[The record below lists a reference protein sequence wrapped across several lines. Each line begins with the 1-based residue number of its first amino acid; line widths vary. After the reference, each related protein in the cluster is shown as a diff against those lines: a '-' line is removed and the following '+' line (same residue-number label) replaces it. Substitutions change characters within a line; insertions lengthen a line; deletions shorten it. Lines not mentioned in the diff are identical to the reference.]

1 MSRSSAREY
10 ALMVVYSNDV
20 NPESSEIIPDTE
32 ESLSEKDRLFAN
44 LLVSSVSENLAT
56 IDKNIAKYL
65 KNWSINQLNIVDK
78 SILRLAIAEFTYSED
93 SSGKKIIINEAV
105 ELAKKYGGENS
116 YRFINGILNAA
127 LRRIKDAVG

>member
-32 ESLSEKDRLFAN
+32 EALSEKDRLFAN

-56 IDKNIAKYL
+56 IDENIAKHL

-127 LRRIKDAVG
+127 LRESDV

>member
-20 NPESSEIIPDTE
+20 NPENSEIIPDTE
-32 ESLSEKDRLFAN
+32 EALSEKDRLFAN

-78 SILRLAIAEFTYSED
+78 SILRLAIAEFTYSKD
-93 SSGKKIIINEAV
+93 SSGKKIIINESI

-127 LRRIKDAVG
+127 LRESDV

>member
-32 ESLSEKDRLFAN
+32 ESLSEKDRLF
-44 LLVSSVSENLAT
+44 
-56 IDKNIAKYL
+56 AKYL

-127 LRRIKDAVG
+127 LRESDV

>member
-20 NPESSEIIPDTE
+20 NPENSEIIPDTE
-32 ESLSEKDRLFAN
+32 EALSEKDRLFAN

-127 LRRIKDAVG
+127 LRESGV

>member
-32 ESLSEKDRLFAN
+32 ETLSEKDRLFAN

-93 SSGKKIIINEAV
+93 SSEKKIIINEAV

-127 LRRIKDAVG
+127 LRESDV

>member
-20 NPESSEIIPDTE
+20 NPESSKIIPDTE

-44 LLVSSVSENLAT
+44 LLVSSVSDNLAT

-127 LRRIKDAVG
+127 LRESDV

>member
-20 NPESSEIIPDTE
+20 NPESSEIIPDTA

-93 SSGKKIIINEAV
+93 SSGKKIIINESI
-105 ELAKKYGGENS
+105 ELAQKYGGENS

-127 LRRIKDAVG
+127 LSF

>member
-32 ESLSEKDRLFAN
+32 EALSEKDRLFAN

-93 SSGKKIIINEAV
+93 SSGKKIIINEAI

-127 LRRIKDAVG
+127 LRGSDV

>member
-32 ESLSEKDRLFAN
+32 EALSEKDRLFAN

-93 SSGKKIIINEAV
+93 SSVKKIIINESI

-127 LRRIKDAVG
+127 LRESDV

>member
-93 SSGKKIIINEAV
+93 SSEKKIIINEAV

-127 LRRIKDAVG
+127 LRRSDV

>member
-32 ESLSEKDRLFAN
+32 EALSEKDRLFAN
-44 LLVSSVSENLAT
+44 LLVSSVSENLTT

-93 SSGKKIIINEAV
+93 SSEKKIIINEAV

-127 LRRIKDAVG
+127 LRESDV

>member
-32 ESLSEKDRLFAN
+32 EALSEKDRLFAN

-78 SILRLAIAEFTYSED
+78 SILRLAIAEFTYSKD
-93 SSGKKIIINEAV
+93 SSGKKIIINESI

-127 LRRIKDAVG
+127 LRESDV

>member
-20 NPESSEIIPDTE
+20 NPENSEIIPDTE

-127 LRRIKDAVG
+127 LRESDV

>member
-65 KNWSINQLNIVDK
+65 KNWAINQLNIVDK

-127 LRRIKDAVG
+127 LRESDV

>member
-56 IDKNIAKYL
+56 IDKKIAKYL

-127 LRRIKDAVG
+127 LRESDV

>member
-32 ESLSEKDRLFAN
+32 ETLSEKDRLFAN

-56 IDKNIAKYL
+56 IDENIAKHL

-93 SSGKKIIINEAV
+93 SSEKKIIINEAV

-127 LRRIKDAVG
+127 LRESDV